1 LTDPSLL
8 LDDAPPPS
16 HQGGDFDLGELLG
29 RLRRRWRLIAAVA
42 GLAVAVSLLQYHLTP
57 PAFRAQTTIQIE
69 RRNLSPFANSQT
81 PWLENW
87 WNMEYYPTQYALLES
102 RGLAEAVVRELD
114 LVNDPA
120 FNPGVARRASAEPPT
135 ADDDEAV
142 IGRLAD
148 RLRGGL
154 AVDPQKGTQLV
165 RLSYVAA
172 DPKFAA
178 RVVNAFAQEFI
189 ALGISSRSQTVTR
202 ASGFLS
208 QQIEQLKDEIQ
219 EREREYQEASRST
232 DVVDPDPASSVTRQR
247 LQSLN
252 DDYMRV
258 VRERIQS
265 QAGYEELRATPRE
278 QVADARSSGLV
289 ASLRQELSDLERE
302 YDTQRQSFKPDW
314 PPLVELAGRIEQA
327 ERHLGEVIAQ
337 EAETAISAAAGELQ
351 TLRRQEVKLAA
362 EIERVKEEARDQNL
376 AAVGVANLRV
386 EIDSRK
392 ELLDQLLRQQ
402 SETAVALNMSTRDGG
417 EESSNVRV
425 IEKALVPRGKF
436 RPDLTRS
443 LALGLFGG
451 LLLGIGG
458 AVLLEFLDRTI
469 KSESELERVLGLP
482 VLAVIPELGE
492 SGRGSYGYGYGY
504 GRRPPAQAEERPP
517 ARGRWV
523 EKKRPEPVELA
534 PHTRPRQLISEA
546 YRSLRTALLL
556 SSADELRV
564 VAITSAVAGEGKT
577 ATTANLAVVLAQL
590 GRRVL
595 VIDGDL
601 RKPRQH
607 QVFGLS
613 NREGLVSHLARQVA
627 GDRITV
633 ATQIPNLHVAVAGP
647 MPPNPSELLASERMR
662 ELIAQ
667 ARRQYDVV
675 LIDSPPALAVTDAVI
690 IGSIADGVVL
700 CFRAGQVLREEVRAC
715 RERLTRADVR
725 VLGAV
730 LNRQRPKGG
739 RYLRYKGYAETYGAE
754 AETAHT
760 AA

>member
-1 LTDPSLL
+1 MTAPSLL
-8 LDDAPPPS
+8 LDDEPHPPA
-16 HQGGDFDLGELLG
+16 GGPDFDLGELLG
-29 RLRRRWRLIAAVA
+29 RLRRRWRLIAGVA
-42 GLAVAVSLLQYHLTP
+42 GLVVAVSLLQYHLTP

-102 RGLAEAVVRELD
+102 RGLAEAVVRALD

-120 FNPGVARRASAEPPT
+120 FNPGVARRAGAGAPT
-135 ADDDEAV
+135 AADDEAV

-172 DPKFAA
+172 DPAFAA

-189 ALGISSRSQTVTR
+189 AMGISSRSQTVTR

-219 EREREYQEASRST
+219 EREREYQEASRSS

-265 QAGYEELRATPRE
+265 QAGSEELRDTPAE
-278 QVADARSSGLV
+278 QVADAHSSGLV

-314 PPLVELAGRIEQA
+314 PPLVELAGRIEQSR
-327 ERHLGEVIAQ
+327 RHLDEVVAR
-337 EAETAISAAAGELQ
+337 EAEQAISAAAAELQ
-351 TLRRQEVKLAA
+351 TLRRQEGKLAA

-402 SETAVALNMSTRDGG
+402 SETAVALNLSTRDAG

-482 VLAVIPELGE
+482 VLAVIPDLGE
-492 SGRGSYGYGYGY
+492 SRGSYGYGYGY
-504 GRRPPAQAEERPP
+504 GRRPAAPAEPKPP

-556 SSADELRV
+556 SSAEELKV

-607 QVFGLS
+607 QIFGLS
-613 NREGLVSHLARQVA
+613 NREGLVSHLARQVGA
-627 GDRITV
+627 DRLTV
-633 ATQIPNLHVAVAGP
+633 ATQIPNLHLAVAGP

-662 ELIAQ
+662 ELIAH
-667 ARRQYDVV
+667 ARRQFDVV
-675 LIDSPPALAVTDAVI
+675 LIDSPPALAVTDSVI

-700 CFRAGQVLREEVRAC
+700 CFRAGRVLREEVRAC
-715 RERLTRADVR
+715 RERLTRAEVR

-739 RYLRYKGYAETYGAE
+739 RDLRYKGYAETYGE
-754 AETAHT
+754 QAETAHT